1 MKFVQNL
8 FSEGQ
13 KGTFKEVILGGP
25 EGDLLKV
32 LWGSGWGWGSK
43 MPRFS
48 SIIQFFTKIYKI
60 LKSYVWNVKKGTP
73 FEHQKIIFFF

>member
-32 LWGSGWGWGSK
+32 LWGLDEGEGPK
-43 MPRFS
+43 CLDFP
-48 SIIQFFTKIYKI
+48 Q
-60 LKSYVWNVKKGTP
+60 
-73 FEHQKIIFFF
+73 